1 MAVSAEY
8 KAFVLEV
15 LEPLGDI
22 RIRNM
27 FGGAGVYYRD
37 LMFGLIAGETLHF
50 KADDINK
57 HAYEDESMAPFLYEA
72 PPKDGKPGRKIAMS
86 YWELP
91 DRLYDEPDELI
102 EWAKE
107 AIEAAT
113 RRKKAKPKSKA
124 APKKK
129 SAAKKK
135 PASKRK

>member
-1 MAVSAEY
+1 MAVSGEY
-8 KAFVLEV
+8 KAFVKEV

-37 LMFGLIAGETLHF
+37 LMFGLIASETLHF

-57 HAYEDESMAPFLYEA
+57 GDFEEEGMTQFLYEA
-72 PPKDGKPGRKIAMS
+72 PPKDGKEGRKISMS
-86 YWELP
+86 YWEIP

-102 EWAKE
+102 EWAKA

-113 RRKKAKPKSKA
+113 RNKKTKPKR
-124 APKKK
+124 K
-129 SAAKKK
+129 SPAKKK
-135 PASKRK
+135 TSAKKKTARTK

>member
-1 MAVSAEY
+1 MAVSGEY
-8 KAFVLEV
+8 KAFVKEV

-37 LMFGLIAGETLHF
+37 LMFGLIASETLHF

-57 HAYEDESMAPFLYEA
+57 GAFEEEGMTQFLYEA
-72 PPKDGKPGRKIAMS
+72 PPKDGKEGRKISMS
-86 YWELP
+86 YWEIP

-102 EWAKE
+102 EWAKA

-113 RRKKAKPKSKA
+113 RNKKAKPKRKTPS
-124 APKKK
+124 KKK
-129 SAAKKK
+129 TSAKKK
-135 PASKRK
+135 AARTK

>member
-1 MAVSAEY
+1 MAVSGEY
-8 KAFVLEV
+8 KAFVKEV

-27 FGGAGVYYRD
+27 FGGAGVYYRN

-57 HAYEDESMAPFLYEA
+57 GAFEEEGMPQFLYEA
-72 PPKDGKPGRKIAMS
+72 PPKDGKAGRKISMS
-86 YWELP
+86 YWEIP

-102 EWAKE
+102 EWAKA

-113 RRKKAKPKSKA
+113 RNKKAKPKRKT
-124 APKKK
+124 P
-129 SAAKKK
+129 AKKK
-135 PASKRK
+135 ASAKRKGAGPK

>member
-1 MAVSAEY
+1 MAVSSEY
-8 KAFVLEV
+8 KAFVLET
-15 LEPLGDI
+15 LEPFGDI

-57 HAYEDESMAPFLYEA
+57 QPNEEEGMAPFIYEA

-91 DRLYDEPDELI
+91 GRLYDEPEELI

-113 RRKKAKPKSKA
+113 RGKKAKPKSKA

-129 SAAKKK
+129 SAAKKR

>member
-1 MAVSAEY
+1 MAVSGEY
-8 KAFVLEV
+8 KAFVKEV

-37 LMFGLIAGETLHF
+37 LMFGLIASETLHF

-57 HAYEDESMAPFLYEA
+57 GAFEEEGMTQFLYEA
-72 PPKDGKPGRKIAMS
+72 PPKEGKEGRRISMS
-86 YWELP
+86 YWEIP

-102 EWAKE
+102 EWAKA

-113 RRKKAKPKSKA
+113 RNKKVKPKRKTPSKKKTSAKRKA
-124 APKKK
+124 AKTK
-129 SAAKKK
+129 
-135 PASKRK
+135 